1 MTYYKVKPGHG
12 GARPNAGRPKKKKTD
27 KNIVMSASV
36 SAENKKAIEIIYG
49 SLTGFIKANLK
60 N

>member
-1 MTYYKVKPGHG
+1 MQTQNGKHG
-12 GARPNAGRPKKKKTD
+12 GRRKGAGRPKKEKTA
-27 KNIVMSASV
+27 KTVIMSASV
-36 SAENKKAIEIIYG
+36 SAENKTAIELLYG

>member
-1 MTYYKVKPGHG
+1 MMKNKPGG
-12 GARPNAGRPKKKKTD
+12 KRPNAGRPKKKTEKTV
-27 KNIVMSASV
+27 VMSASV
-36 SAENKKAIEIIYG
+36 SAENKTAIETLYG

>member
-1 MTYYKVKPGHG
+1 MPKKSG
-12 GARPNAGRPKKKKTD
+12 GARPNAGRPKKKKTE
-27 KNIVMSASV
+27 KTVVMSASV
-36 SAENKKAIEIIYG
+36 SAENKTAIELLYG

>member
-1 MTYYKVKPGHG
+1 MTKKPG
-12 GARPNAGRPKKKKTD
+12 GARLNAGRPKKKKTE
-27 KNIVMSASV
+27 KTVIMSASV
-36 SAENKKAIEIIYG
+36 SAENKTAIEVLYG